1 MSIIWAIIVGLVAGA
16 LARLIV
22 PGKQPGGF
30 IVTIILGIVGALL
43 ATFLGK
49 ALGWYEP
56 GESAGLIGA
65 TLGAILVIIVYNM
78 IRKRTAPAA

>member
-49 ALGWYEP
+49 ALGWYEA

-65 TLGAILVIIVYNM
+65 TVGAILVIVVYNM